1 MSQITLRD
9 IPDELE
15 SYIRTLSQQN
25 GQSLNKT
32 VLDLLKQSTGILQNK
47 RKRRDL
53 SSLAGTWNN
62 DDVKEFEK
70 NTAIFETID
79 SEVWKNEPLH

>member
-9 IPDELE
+9 IPAELE
-15 SYIRTLSQQN
+15 TYIRTISQQN

-32 VLDLLKQSTGILQNK
+32 VLDLLKKSTGMMPNK
-47 RKRRDL
+47 KKLRDL
-53 SSLAGTWNN
+53 SSLAGTWSD

-79 SEVWKNEPLH
+79 SEVWKDELLH

>member
-15 SYIRTLSQQN
+15 TYIRTLSQQN

-32 VLDLLKQSTGILQNK
+32 VLDLLKKSTGILQDK
-47 RKRRDL
+47 KKRRDL
-53 SSLAGTWNN
+53 SSLAGTWSD

-70 NTAIFETID
+70 NTAMFEIID
-79 SEVWKNEPLH
+79 CEVWKDEPLH